1 MTNRVNY
8 RRYYLNRRAKQLSE
22 IELKAKDRLILVSY
36 TIDPTGVLENK
47 YISELMKRYG
57 YSLQIEIDK

>member
-1 MTNRVNY
+1 MTNKVNY
-8 RRYYLNRRAKQLSE
+8 RRYYLHKRAKQLSE

-36 TIDPTGVLENK
+36 SIDPTGVLENK
-47 YISELMKRYG
+47 YISELINING